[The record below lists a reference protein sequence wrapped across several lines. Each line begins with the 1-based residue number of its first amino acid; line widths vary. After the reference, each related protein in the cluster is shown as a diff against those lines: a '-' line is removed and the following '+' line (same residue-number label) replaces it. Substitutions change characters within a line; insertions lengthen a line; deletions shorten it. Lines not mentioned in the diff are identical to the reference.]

1 MDEQAVRAEAQTHA
15 DATVAGDF
23 KTAGSSLTPEAM
35 AQAGNVMKKLPRN
48 LSSGQVSSV
57 EADGDAF
64 RVLIDYSGTA
74 NDGTPASATVESRWE
89 DRDGSP
95 KLADMKVR

>member
-1 MDEQAVRAEAQTHA
+1 MDEQTVRAEAQSHA

-23 KTAGSSLTPEAM
+23 KTAGASLTPEAM
-35 AQAGNVMKKLPRN
+35 AQAGDVMKQLPRK

-57 EADGDAF
+57 EADGEAF
-64 RVLIDYSGTA
+64 TVLIDYSGTGK
-74 NDGTPASATVESRWE
+74 DGTPAAATVESRWE

-95 KLADMKVR
+95 KLADMKVQ

>member
-1 MDEQAVRAEAQTHA
+1 MDENAVRTEAQAHA

-35 AQAGNVMKKLPRN
+35 AQAGDVMKKLPRT
-48 LSSGQVSSV
+48 LSSGQVTSV

-64 RVLIDYSGTA
+64 TVSIDYAGT
-74 NDGTPASATVESRWE
+74 DKEGSPASATVESRWE